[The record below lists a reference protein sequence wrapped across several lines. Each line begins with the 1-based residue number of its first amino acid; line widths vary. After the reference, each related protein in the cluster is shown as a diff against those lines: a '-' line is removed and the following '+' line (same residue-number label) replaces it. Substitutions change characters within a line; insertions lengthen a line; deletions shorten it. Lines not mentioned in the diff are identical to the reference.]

1 MNGGSFSWVSFVW
14 QCLLWMAVHSAV
26 HFKQVAQDAVPVF
39 SSQKVWYQWCP
50 LRMHEVS
57 TVKLFML
64 GAVTAFHWRN
74 LAHTSQTEILSVKYT
89 WIEGMPSVNTC
100 TNLILCPV
108 NWIPFL
114 CGCVQDV
121 ARLYKQQQEKVR
133 VTLVESNQILSSF
146 DDRLR
151 SYAEKKITQRKRFS
165 IVHSSVTGEELCQRA
180 SPPSDHCI
188 VCVQY
193 GWQDGGGSW

>member
-1 MNGGSFSWVSFVW
+1 MHQPISVP
-14 QCLLWMAVHSAV
+14 SA
-26 HFKQVAQDAVPVF
+26 
-39 SSQKVWYQWCP
+39 
-50 LRMHEVS
+50 
-57 TVKLFML
+57 
-64 GAVTAFHWRN
+64 
-74 LAHTSQTEILSVKYT
+74 
-89 WIEGMPSVNTC
+89 NTC
-100 TNLILCPV
+100 TNLFLCPV

-151 SYAEKKITQRKRFS
+151 SYAEKKITQRKRFT

-180 SPPSDHCI
+180 LPAIWSLYSMCT
-188 VCVQY
+188 VCVAGQW
-193 GWQDGGGSW
+193 GFMQFLSVVVTAACESGHGLLLSGMVWHQMGTLFLGCHVTSNGNTVPRTLCEIKWEHVWNKMGTFPRAWCDIKWEHCS